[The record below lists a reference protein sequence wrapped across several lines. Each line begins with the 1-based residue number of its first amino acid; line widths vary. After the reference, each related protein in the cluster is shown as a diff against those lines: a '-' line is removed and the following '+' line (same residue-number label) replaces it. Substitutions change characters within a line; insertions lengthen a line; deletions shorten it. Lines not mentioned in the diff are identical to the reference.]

1 MANKHSNLVTLD
13 NKLAQASYSLSLT
26 EQRLIYIILSKIRP
40 DYFRKETEQ
49 ETNDKIFY
57 NKVVTKEDRFMQGE
71 DFDSTTLFQLSV
83 QDFAEFCDIRL
94 DNARADLIEAST
106 RLLSR
111 KVTVQK
117 ETGGFI
123 SFNWL
128 QGIEYD
134 EVTDTIS
141 LRWSYYILPYIQ
153 NLTKFFTKL
162 RLNELLGLRSTYSWK
177 LYQLLLSKKGENNY
191 KKEVVIA
198 YESML
203 FSLDVPISCR
213 EFKFFNS
220 KILQK
225 SMKEVDKVGLLEELK
240 MKKVLKGKKVVGLS
254 FTWLNVEEVL
264 KKRAAE
270 ALAKQVIGVVA

>member
-1 MANKHSNLVTLD
+1 MSNKHSNLVTLD
-13 NKLAQASYSLSLT
+13 NKLAQASYSLNLT
-26 EQRLIYIILSKIRP
+26 EQRLLYIILSKIQP
-40 DYFRKETEQ
+40 DYYRKETEQ

-57 NKVVTKEDRFMQGE
+57 NKVVSREVLFVEGDN
-71 DFDSTTLFQLSV
+71 FDSTTLYQLSV
-83 QDFAEFCDIRL
+83 KEYATFCKIDL
-94 DNARADLIEAST
+94 KDAREALIESANH
-106 RLLSR
+106 LFNR
-111 KVTVQK
+111 KITLQK
-117 ETGGFI
+117 ETGGFV
-123 SFNWL
+123 SFGWV
-128 QGIEYD
+128 QFIEYD
-134 EVTDTIS
+134 EVSDYIGI
-141 LRWSYYILPYIQ
+141 RWSYGILPYIQ

-264 KKRAAE
+264 KKRASE
-270 ALAKQVIGVVA
+270 KLAKQVIRVVA

>member
-1 MANKHSNLVTLD
+1 MTNKHSNLVTID

-26 EQRLIYIILSKIRP
+26 EQRLIYIILSKISP
-40 DYFRKETEQ
+40 DYFRKETET
-49 ETNDKIFY
+49 EINDKIFY
-57 NKVVTKEDRFMQGE
+57 NKVTTKEDRFIQGD

-94 DNARADLIEAST
+94 DNAREDLIEAT
-106 RLLSR
+106 ARLLSR

-117 ETGGFI
+117 ETGGFV

-134 EVTDTIS
+134 EVTDIIS

-153 NLTKFFTKL
+153 NLTKYFTKL
-162 RLNELLGLRSTYSWK
+162 RLNELLGLKSTYSWK

-191 KKEVVIA
+191 KRNVEIDF
-198 YESML
+198 ETIL
-203 FSLDVPISCR
+203 FCLNVPISCR

-225 SMKEVDKVGLLEELK
+225 SLKEISKVNLLQELK
-240 MKKVLKGKKVVGLS
+240 MEKILKGKKVVGLRFS
-254 FTWLNVEEVL
+254 WLSAKEIAI
-264 KKRAAE
+264 KRVYE
-270 ALAKQVIGVVA
+270 GVVGDVVKEF